1 MDGCVL
7 YEPGALDG
15 TASVQ
20 YARYTVVADQCLCV
34 EAMLTFWREQ
44 LSYLE
49 HFFRLIKRYLAAVYL
64 QDIYSNTNDNI

>member
-1 MDGCVL
+1 MFMRGGNVNIL
-7 YEPGALDG
+7 E
-15 TASVQ
+15 
-20 YARYTVVADQCLCV
+20 
-34 EAMLTFWREQ
+34 EQ